1 MTPREQLVQT
11 TIRSGAASLCAADDE
26 TLVYCET
33 GRGINPLL
41 AAVERERSS
50 AHKPLD
56 WGDKLVGRAAGL
68 LLVLTTPRSV
78 FAGTISSGAA
88 EVLHAAGIPFTY
100 DVLIPDVLNREG
112 TGPCPMEAAVRDVVD
127 PAEAFRT
134 LERTVQAMSHTRR
147 LDTPEKRIV

>member
-1 MTPREQLVQT
+1 MSPRKQLVQS

-33 GRGINPLL
+33 GRGIAPLL
-41 AAVERERSS
+41 TALERERSS

-68 LLVLTTPRSV
+68 LLVLAMPRSV
-78 FAGTISSGAA
+78 FAATMSSGAA

-112 TGPCPMEAAVRDVVD
+112 TGPCPMEAAVREIDD
-127 PAEAFRT
+127 PTEAFQT

-147 LDTPEKRIV
+147 LDAPEERIV